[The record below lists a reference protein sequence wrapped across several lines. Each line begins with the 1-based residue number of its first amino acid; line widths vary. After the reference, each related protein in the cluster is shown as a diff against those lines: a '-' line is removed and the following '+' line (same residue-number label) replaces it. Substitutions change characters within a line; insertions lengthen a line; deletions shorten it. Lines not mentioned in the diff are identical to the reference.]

1 MFRTF
6 RLLVLTAGLSA
17 LTVTPGHAVPIVDQ
31 SFTSPSNLATVINE
45 CCRFIGQ
52 TFTAGL
58 TGTLTGVNIDVG
70 PARSDSVLPLLVAI
84 RTVTGSFPSSTV
96 LSSTT
101 LARGGATLSELI
113 VFPQAI
119 HLLAGE
125 EYAIVV
131 NYERAPEPGP
141 GRAQGSW
148 GGSIGNVYPR
158 GALFASVLDG
168 ISWFS
173 FDERF
178 DAHFQTLVD
187 VTQASQPSALHL
199 VGSGLIGLG
208 VFASMRRT
216 IGPREP

>member
-113 VFPQAI
+113 VFHRRSSPRR
-119 HLLAGE
+119 LPP
-125 EYAIVV
+125 
-131 NYERAPEPGP
+131 RR
-141 GRAQGSW
+141 GRRDGSTGSGSW
-148 GGSIGNVYPR
+148 EMS
-158 GALFASVLDG
+158 
-168 ISWFS
+168 
-173 FDERF
+173 
-178 DAHFQTLVD
+178 
-187 VTQASQPSALHL
+187 
-199 VGSGLIGLG
+199 
-208 VFASMRRT
+208 RR
-216 IGPREP
+216 IRQI

>member
-125 EYAIVV
+125 EYDRRQLRRST
-131 NYERAPEPGP
+131 RA
-141 GRAQGSW
+141 
-148 GGSIGNVYPR
+148 
-158 GALFASVLDG
+158 GA
-168 ISWFS
+168 
-173 FDERF
+173 R
-178 DAHFQTLVD
+178 T
-187 VTQASQPSALHL
+187 
-199 VGSGLIGLG
+199 GSGKLG
-208 VFASMRRT
+208 RIDRKRLSARSSVR
-216 IGPREP
+216 

>member
-113 VFPQAI
+113 VFPQA
-119 HLLAGE
+119 LLA
-125 EYAIVV
+125 
-131 NYERAPEPGP
+131 APLAAETRQA
-141 GRAQGSW
+141 GRVYRIG
-148 GGSIGNVYPR
+148 ILGNVPSRSTNLTSIYVNAWEEQAWHIRFWSPAR
-158 GALFASVLDG
+158 RAASA
-168 ISWFS
+168 
-173 FDERF
+173 R
-178 DAHFQTLVD
+178 
-187 VTQASQPSALHL
+187 
-199 VGSGLIGLG
+199 
-208 VFASMRRT
+208 
-216 IGPREP
+216 